1 MPFNYLA
8 KETLTTMETIMSK
21 RLLLAVFTL
30 TGSLIMMAGT
40 VQAEQNT
47 AIYLAADSALENTE
61 INVRDKENTTLTPED
76 QKETE
81 SDIKITADIRQA
93 IIKNKSLS
101 VNAQNVKIIT
111 RNGVV
116 TLRGPVESKKESK
129 KIKKIAKHT
138 PGVLKVDNQLEIK
151 KP

>member
-1 MPFNYLA
+1 MHQ
-8 KETLTTMETIMSK
+8 
-21 RLLLAVFTL
+21 LLLTLFTL
-30 TGSLIMMAGT
+30 TGSLMMMAGT
-40 VQAEQNT
+40 VQAEQNA

-61 INVRDKENTTLTPED
+61 INVRDKGNTTLTPED

>member
-1 MPFNYLA
+1 
-8 KETLTTMETIMSK
+8 MSK

-30 TGSLIMMAGT
+30 TGSLIMMSGT
-40 VQAEQNT
+40 VQAEQDT
-47 AIYLAADSALENTE
+47 SIYLAADSALENTE
-61 INVRDKENTTLTPED
+61 INVRDKGNTTLTPED

>member
-1 MPFNYLA
+1 
-8 KETLTTMETIMSK
+8 MSI
-21 RLLLAVFTL
+21 RLLLTLFTL
-30 TGSLIMMAGT
+30 TGSLMLTTGT
-40 VQAEQNT
+40 VQAEQNA
-47 AIYLAADSALENTE
+47 AIYLAASSALENTE
-61 INVRDKENTTLTPED
+61 VNVRDKDNTRLTPED

-93 IIKNKSLS
+93 IVKNKSLS

-129 KIKKIAKHT
+129 KLQKIAKKT
-138 PGVLKVDNQLEIK
+138 RGVVKVDNQLEIK
-151 KP
+151 AP